1 MIIVGD
7 FSSLITGVNCNLF
20 IDFFDY
26 RFNGIRGTKESE
38 GTIVF
43 ILEGLGR
50 DED

>member
-7 FSSLITGVNCNLF
+7 FLSLITGVNCNLF
-20 IDFFDY
+20 IDFA
-26 RFNGIRGTKESE
+26 RSNGIRGTEESK